1 MQRRNF
7 IQTCSSATAAM
18 MLTGISG
25 LAMRSTAIV
34 NDEIF
39 VLVFLRGGCDGL
51 QLVAPVNDPHYI
63 ADREPALRVTESGD
77 KMGWML
83 KNGLGQVDFR
93 LHAAAEQLKELYD
106 ADQMAIIHAC
116 GLTNGTRSHFDAQDM
131 IEKGIQ
137 SKTMQG
143 ANMNQGWLAR
153 YLNTLSNKTNFSA
166 IAAGASMPLSLWG
179 SPTAVSVNGLG
190 DFALQAD
197 GNFNNLIRKSYTDE
211 SVLGRTALQ
220 TFYTID
226 LLQKKIARRA
236 TGEAVA
242 YKPEGNAKYLE
253 DQFGKSLRNVAQ
265 LVKLDIGMHVATVD
279 YGGWDTHEYQAYR
292 FPDLVKSLSA
302 NLHAFY
308 NDLNRYH
315 SKLTVLV
322 MSEFGRRVKG
332 NKSNGTDHG
341 YGNAMLALG
350 GKVKGGKMYGN
361 WKGLA
366 TEQLDNGVDLAV
378 TTDYRTILQEVL
390 TKRMNASKDL
400 KYILPGFDPIAG
412 LGFL

>member
-7 IQTCSSATAAM
+7 IQVCSSATAGM

-25 LAMRSTAIV
+25 LAMCPVSTA
-34 NDEIF
+34 NEEIF

-51 QLVAPVNDPHYI
+51 QLVAPVNDKHYF
-63 ADREPALRVTESGD
+63 ADREPALRVADSGD
-77 KMGWML
+77 NKGWML
-83 KNGLGQVDFR
+83 KNGLGDVDFR
-93 LHAAAEQLKELYD
+93 LHAAAAHLKELYEG
-106 ADQMAIIHAC
+106 DQMAIIHAC
-116 GLTNGTRSHFDAQDM
+116 GLTNGTRSHFDAQEM

-137 SKTMQG
+137 SKG
-143 ANMNQGWLAR
+143 NINEGWLAR
-153 YLNTLSNKTNFSA
+153 YLNTLSNKSNFSA
-166 IAAGASMPLSLWG
+166 IAAGAAMPLSLWG

-197 GNFNNLIRKSYTDE
+197 GHFNNLIRKSYTDE

-226 LLQKKIARRA
+226 LLQKKIARRSN
-236 TGEAVA
+236 GEAVP
-242 YKPEGNAKYLE
+242 YKPDGSANYME
-253 DQFGKSLRNVAQ
+253 DEFGKSLRNIAQ
-265 LVKLDIGMHVATVD
+265 LAKLDIGMHVATVD

-292 FPDLVKSLSA
+292 FPGLVKSLSQ

-308 NDLNRYH
+308 NDMHQYH

-322 MSEFGRRVKG
+322 MSEFGRRVKS

-350 GKVKGGKMYGN
+350 GKVKGGSMYGT

-366 TEQLDNGVDLAV
+366 TEQLDNGVDLSV
-378 TTDYRTILQEVL
+378 TTDYRTILHEVL
-390 TKRMNASKDL
+390 SKRFQADKNM
-400 KYILPGFDPIAG
+400 KYILPGFNAVNS
-412 LGFL
+412 LNFLV